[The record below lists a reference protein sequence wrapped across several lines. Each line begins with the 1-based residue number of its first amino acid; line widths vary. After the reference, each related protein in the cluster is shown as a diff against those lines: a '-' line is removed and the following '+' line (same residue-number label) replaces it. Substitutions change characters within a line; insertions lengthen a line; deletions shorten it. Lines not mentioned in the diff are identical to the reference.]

1 MPKEDERTALL
12 NEHKE
17 LVSLYMHENKIMWS
31 LISVYIALNVGLVT
45 VATAL
50 IATENQ
56 RILAVS
62 FLSFMGFLFSMV
74 AAILFKTKRDQIS
87 KWVEKGEE
95 VEEALNETSPGLEIF
110 KICEMF
116 LKKRTFQ
123 IIYRGMWFLAFLWS
137 VTTIAMLF
145 SWIGWLQ
152 LPFFP

>member
-1 MPKEDERTALL
+1 MPKDDERTALL

-17 LVSLYMHENKIMWS
+17 LVSLYMHENKIMWN
-31 LISVYIALNVGLVT
+31 LISVYIPSNVGLAAAVISLLNYL
-45 VATAL
+45 V
-50 IATENQ
+50 Q
-56 RILAVS
+56 RMGAVVFVCS
-62 FLSFMGFLFSMV
+62 MGCMFSIV

-95 VEEALNETSPGLEIF
+95 VEEALNETSPRLEIF
-110 KICEMF
+110 KICGRF

-123 IIYRGMWFLAFLWS
+123 IIYRGMWFLAFLWF

>member
-1 MPKEDERTALL
+1 MPKDDERTALL

-50 IATENQ
+50 ITAENQ

-95 VEEALNETSPGLEIF
+95 VEEALNETSPRLEIF

-123 IIYRGMWFLAFLWS
+123 IIYRGMWFLAGLWF
-137 VTTIAMLF
+137 VTTITMLF